1 MKQKSLLL
9 VLALVLV
16 FVMTSAVACNP
27 HEHTWTD
34 WKLTTPP
41 TETSTGTATR
51 TCECG
56 ETESKTDVPVLT
68 DTSVWTMTET
78 PATHESEGS
87 KVYTSEYGTVTI
99 SIPKGEHTYGAWTIT
114 TKPTME
120 ATGLAKHTC
129 ECGHEETAV
138 LPVLSDTS
146 VWTVKSTTPSTCTV
160 AGNTVYTSAY
170 GEVTVELPLLDHVYG
185 AWTITDEPTME
196 ATGLAKRTCE
206 CGHEDTAVLAVLSDT
221 SVWTAKTVAADY
233 NNGSVSTYTSVYGT
247 VVVNG
252 NDKLVAP
259 YDGKT
264 YSSVY
269 IDTDGK
275 LYGSQTIGVSW
286 NSALL
291 TVDNNGVA
299 SNTAHPW
306 QGTGQFVMI
315 DPTTGK
321 FEIRWEEGITTV
333 GYVDMET
340 GVFVFPYD
348 TTYDYFHIAVPSD
361 VEVSGSLFTACV
373 IDGAVAVQYS
383 NGEVVSN
390 IFTRN
395 NNVYMGATFE
405 SDDEAATV
413 GQLFE
418 CKTVTVKDKSGKVI
432 VTYVEDS
439 EGNLVVADGVQGV
452 YEGDLG
458 TMTLSGSGNVTFD
471 NGGVISSGTYE
482 LYESGI
488 GVYVDGKYY
497 DVTLSGE
504 TYTAIATEVS
514 ITFNIN
520 GVTPAEEFVESVSVN
535 KNIEYSLPVYTNET
549 MQFKGWFYDMYCTE
563 PVESPFI
570 PTVDVELFASWAPK
584 VVINLEGVLEGDD
597 NQLLLGAG
605 DIIGEYLPDYVLNET
620 LNDDGTKYFG
630 GWYLDAEFTT
640 AVYEDAPLEE
650 IYSGI
655 IIYAKWID
663 TPAWYGEFYGTEI
676 WSESSGNNTDYH
688 AFIDLD
694 GNITSDISRNSFNG
708 AVVVGY
714 DPVTQILQYQKTGE
728 STVYTAY
735 LDAETGILAGIYEE
749 NVTDDDLYV
758 MSKAATA
765 TEYKLAS
772 SYGVNSA
779 KEPGSST
786 RGYYAQFVTL
796 NTLLG
801 ERNVLIYNN
810 FIYSNITLTDALG
823 NELAVS
829 EIVNSKTVV
838 VRNAETQEIILA
850 VASQGTSFDVN
861 TSTIDLDQY
870 FGTYVNESMGDL
882 VLDGAGN
889 FTWGEKSGTYQLME
903 GNNFAMY
910 VVADG
915 ANSEYWEVTLAD
927 GAYTA
932 TKPEV
937 TITFEVVGPE
947 GATEVMEAMTV
958 NKNIAVQL
966 PDGSAFNTAFVF
978 NGYFTELECENA
990 VDHPFVPSASVT
1002 LYAKY
1007 SNPAVLTIV
1016 YNDGTTEN
1024 SVITYSVG
1032 DIVNVERPVYAKH
1045 IFLGWYTT
1053 AEFTEGTEWE
1063 SGTAIE
1069 VDTTIYAKWDV
1080 APIYNDTY
1088 GVVHFEFDESI
1099 ANVSPIDSVS
1109 GVTFDEYGY
1118 CGNASYPFSGGVKI
1132 TSYNA
1137 EEGTMSI
1144 EFDNEV
1150 FDAYID
1156 NNTGMIIV
1164 DYTWYNN
1171 YYDRQQR
1178 ELFLFTPFETGSDA
1192 KDHISSSYWGDGM
1205 CRAVEYTYD
1214 GTRYGIF
1221 IKNGQVYFGAT
1232 FKSTNDFAAADNNV
1246 AGEECYLQ
1254 DGLYVFDAEGNLLDQ
1269 PNIEVTFDL
1278 GGNGE
1283 NQSVTINTGF
1293 AVSLAD
1299 RVPTYEGFIFRG
1311 WYTDSGFETLADD
1324 PFVTATAATLYA
1336 KWDEAVTLTYKY
1348 LDGTTPDLVVTD
1360 YYANDEVKTVQ
1371 SVTFQFDG
1379 LVFAGWF
1386 TLDGSTTGEWGE
1398 QFVAGAVL
1406 TADTTVYA
1414 KWIDGYVMNGSYV
1427 GWNLYGTK
1435 SETKKVSGMTS
1446 KTTITANGE
1455 FSGFQL
1461 TSGVIDE
1468 QYKNV
1473 VDGVV
1478 MLGSKYAYYNHEL
1491 GILWYS
1497 YRSNSTGVGT
1507 DTAFL
1512 IKADG
1517 LQSITYSSG
1526 VFSDMY
1532 VAWMTL
1538 NYGDGSTRNV
1548 FLCSNKI
1555 YVDVTLSD
1563 GVTVLNANKTD
1574 HSVYAS
1580 DGSLIAIKTG
1590 SEVVGLDG
1598 YQGTYTGTLHGD
1610 VEATEVVID
1619 GTGVA
1624 TVGSVATTY
1633 VLEENVATI
1642 VLNNRMIKLALTLE
1656 GYTYSHVADGYE
1668 GTYTLPDQSTLTL
1681 DGYGMAGTSTYVVTG
1696 STITLFTA
1704 DGSTAYGIDVEN
1716 KLLLGKSAFAG
1727 LTFEGEYFSEW
1738 DGYNTDLR
1746 IVFDDST
1753 ELTGVIYSGYGTSY
1767 YFNFTAT
1774 FDGTTLVFTI
1784 TKAVD
1789 SSAAGKTI
1797 EATLSGNTLTITKDY
1812 GSNIYTFENSGV
1824 LTCPELA
1831 VGGGEESET
1840 GVDGKTFN
1848 GTFNYLD
1855 WTSYESYPIDYSIS
1869 FNADGTT
1876 GELVCDWVPYVID
1889 GCNLTFTYTF
1899 DGTTV
1904 IMTITDGDL
1913 ASAIGETVEAT
1924 VDGNTMTVTK
1934 DFGSSEYDLEGTTAT
1949 C

>member
-1 MKQKSLLL
+1 M
-9 VLALVLV
+9 
-16 FVMTSAVACNP
+16 
-27 HEHTWTD
+27 
-34 WKLTTPP
+34 
-41 TETSTGTATR
+41 
-51 TCECG
+51 
-56 ETESKTDVPVLT
+56 
-68 DTSVWTMTET
+68 
-78 PATHESEGS
+78 
-87 KVYTSEYGTVTI
+87 
-99 SIPKGEHTYGAWTIT
+99 
-114 TKPTME
+114 
-120 ATGLAKHTC
+120 
-129 ECGHEETAV
+129 
-138 LPVLSDTS
+138 
-146 VWTVKSTTPSTCTV
+146 
-160 AGNTVYTSAY
+160 
-170 GEVTVELPLLDHVYG
+170 
-185 AWTITDEPTME
+185 
-196 ATGLAKRTCE
+196 
-206 CGHEDTAVLAVLSDT
+206 
-221 SVWTAKTVAADY
+221 
-233 NNGSVSTYTSVYGT
+233 
-247 VVVNG
+247 
-252 NDKLVAP
+252 
-259 YDGKT
+259 
-264 YSSVY
+264 
-269 IDTDGK
+269 
-275 LYGSQTIGVSW
+275 
-286 NSALL
+286 
-291 TVDNNGVA
+291 
-299 SNTAHPW
+299 
-306 QGTGQFVMI
+306 
-315 DPTTGK
+315 
-321 FEIRWEEGITTV
+321 
-333 GYVDMET
+333 
-340 GVFVFPYD
+340 
-348 TTYDYFHIAVPSD
+348 
-361 VEVSGSLFTACV
+361 
-373 IDGAVAVQYS
+373 
-383 NGEVVSN
+383 
-390 IFTRN
+390 
-395 NNVYMGATFE
+395 
-405 SDDEAATV
+405 
-413 GQLFE
+413 
-418 CKTVTVKDKSGKVI
+418 
-432 VTYVEDS
+432 
-439 EGNLVVADGVQGV
+439 
-452 YEGDLG
+452 
-458 TMTLSGSGNVTFD
+458 
-471 NGGVISSGTYE
+471 
-482 LYESGI
+482 
-488 GVYVDGKYY
+488 
-497 DVTLSGE
+497 
-504 TYTAIATEVS
+504 
-514 ITFNIN
+514 
-520 GVTPAEEFVESVSVN
+520 
-535 KNIEYSLPVYTNET
+535 
-549 MQFKGWFYDMYCTE
+549 
-563 PVESPFI
+563 
-570 PTVDVELFASWAPK
+570 
-584 VVINLEGVLEGDD
+584 
-597 NQLLLGAG
+597 
-605 DIIGEYLPDYVLNET
+605 
-620 LNDDGTKYFG
+620 
-630 GWYLDAEFTT
+630 
-640 AVYEDAPLEE
+640 
-650 IYSGI
+650 
-655 IIYAKWID
+655 
-663 TPAWYGEFYGTEI
+663 
-676 WSESSGNNTDYH
+676 
-688 AFIDLD
+688 
-694 GNITSDISRNSFNG
+694 
-708 AVVVGY
+708 
-714 DPVTQILQYQKTGE
+714 
-728 STVYTAY
+728 
-735 LDAETGILAGIYEE
+735 
-749 NVTDDDLYV
+749 
-758 MSKAATA
+758 
-765 TEYKLAS
+765 
-772 SYGVNSA
+772 
-779 KEPGSST
+779 
-786 RGYYAQFVTL
+786 
-796 NTLLG
+796 
-801 ERNVLIYNN
+801 
-810 FIYSNITLTDALG
+810 
-823 NELAVS
+823 
-829 EIVNSKTVV
+829 
-838 VRNAETQEIILA
+838 
-850 VASQGTSFDVN
+850 
-861 TSTIDLDQY
+861 
-870 FGTYVNESMGDL
+870 
-882 VLDGAGN
+882 
-889 FTWGEKSGTYQLME
+889 
-903 GNNFAMY
+903 
-910 VVADG
+910 
-915 ANSEYWEVTLAD
+915 
-927 GAYTA
+927 
-932 TKPEV
+932 
-937 TITFEVVGPE
+937 
-947 GATEVMEAMTV
+947 
-958 NKNIAVQL
+958 
-966 PDGSAFNTAFVF
+966 
-978 NGYFTELECENA
+978 
-990 VDHPFVPSASVT
+990 
-1002 LYAKY
+1002 
-1007 SNPAVLTIV
+1007 
-1016 YNDGTTEN
+1016 
-1024 SVITYSVG
+1024 G

-1045 IFLGWYTT
+1045 MFLGWYTT
-1053 AEFTEGTEWE
+1053 AEFTEGTEWK
-1063 SGTAIE
+1063 SGTVIE

-1156 NNTGMIIV
+1156 NTTGMIIV

-1205 CRAVEYTYD
+1205 YRAVEYTYD
-1214 GTRYGIF
+1214 GVTYSIYIRDA
-1221 IKNGQVYFGAT
+1221 QVYFGAT
-1232 FKSTNDFAAADNNV
+1232 FKSTDDFASADNNV

-1283 NQSVTINTGF
+1283 NQSVTINAGF
-1293 AVSLAD
+1293 AVSLQD
-1299 RVPTYEGFIFRG
+1299 RVPVFEGFIFRG
-1311 WYTDSGFETLADD
+1311 WYVDSEFETLADD

-1348 LDGTTPDLVVTD
+1348 LDGTTADLVVTD
-1360 YYANDEVKTVQ
+1360 YYANDEVLTVQ

-1398 QFVAGAVL
+1398 QFVAGHVL

-1414 KWIDGYVMNGSYV
+1414 KWIDGYVMNGSYI

-1435 SETKKVSGMTS
+1435 SETKKVSGMS
-1446 KTTITANGE
+1446 YKTTITATGE
-1455 FSGFQL
+1455 FSGSQL

-1478 MLGSKYAYYNHEL
+1478 MLGSKYAYFNNEV

-1497 YRSNSTGVGT
+1497 YGSNSTGVGT

-1538 NYGDGSTRNV
+1538 NYADGSTRNV

-1580 DGSLIAIKTG
+1580 DGSLIATKTG

-1598 YQGTYTGTLHGD
+1598 YQGTYTGTLNGD
-1610 VEATEVVID
+1610 VEATEVVLD

-1624 TVGSVATTY
+1624 TVGAVATTY
-1633 VLEENVATI
+1633 TLEENVATI
-1642 VLNNRMIKLALTLE
+1642 VLNNRMIKLVLTLD
-1656 GYTYSHVADGYE
+1656 GYTYAHVADGYE

-1727 LTFEGEYFSEW
+1727 LTFEGEYYNEW
-1738 DGYNTDLR
+1738 DGYNIDLR
-1746 IVFDDST
+1746 IVFDDGT
-1753 ELTGVIYSGYGTSY
+1753 ELTGTIYSGYGTSY

-1784 TKAVD
+1784 TKAID

-1876 GELVCDWVPYVID
+1876 GELVCDWVPYVVD